1 VTLAKIIIRIEQ
13 LTFTRFLAAISIVI
27 FHYGKESSL
36 FNNENVSFMFEQA
49 NVGVSYFFILSG
61 FVMIIAYID
70 KENIDFFEYVKN
82 RLARIYPVYFLA
94 IILILV
100 IRFFAGVNLVDLIL
114 NALMLQA
121 WVPEKALTINFPG
134 WSLSVELFFYILFPF
149 LFNFFYKIKS
159 LKKNRILRY
168 VILDFKPNSIPLN
181 NTN

>member
-1 VTLAKIIIRIEQ
+1 
-13 LTFTRFLAAISIVI
+13 
-27 FHYGKESSL
+27 
-36 FNNENVSFMFEQA
+36 MFEQA

-121 WVPEKALTINFPG
+121 WVPEKALTVKFHNI
-134 WSLSVELFFYILFPF
+134 VDDILPPSGF
-149 LFNFFYKIKS
+149 S
-159 LKKNRILRY
+159 LKA
-168 VILDFKPNSIPLN
+168 
-181 NTN
+181 